1 MATGA
6 LLASLVLLA
15 GCSDPLPQLARLPN
29 DAVILAFGDSIT
41 AGNGAGPQDS
51 YPAVLS
57 ELTGHT
63 VINAGSPGEVSA
75 SGRKRLPALLERHR
89 PGLLILC
96 HGGND
101 LLRKFEAAV
110 TYANLDAMINIAHA
124 QDIPVMLIGVPQ
136 PGLFMLESAD
146 LYDEIAARHRLLF
159 DGDILPAVYSDNALK
174 ADHIHPNA
182 AGYRRIA
189 ETIFKKL
196 RTSGA
201 L

>member
-1 MATGA
+1 M
-6 LLASLVLLA
+6 
-15 GCSDPLPQLARLPN
+15 
-29 DAVILAFGDSIT
+29 
-41 AGNGAGPQDS
+41 
-51 YPAVLS
+51 
-57 ELTGHT
+57 
-63 VINAGSPGEVSA
+63 SA
-75 SGRKRLPALLERHR
+75 SGRERLPALLERHQ

-110 TYANLDAMINIAHA
+110 TQANLDAMINMAHA
-124 QDIPVMLIGVPQ
+124 QDIPVMLIGVPR

-146 LYDEIAARHRLLF
+146 LYDEIADRHRLLF
-159 DGDILPAVYSDNALK
+159 DGDILPTVYSDNALK

-189 ETIFKKL
+189 ETIYQRL
-196 RTSGA
+196 RESGA